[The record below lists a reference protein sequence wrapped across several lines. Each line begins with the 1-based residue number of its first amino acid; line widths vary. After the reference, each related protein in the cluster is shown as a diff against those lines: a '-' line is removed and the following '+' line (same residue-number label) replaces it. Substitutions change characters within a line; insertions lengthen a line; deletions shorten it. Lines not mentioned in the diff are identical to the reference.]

1 MNNNTIKIM
10 KNYNH
15 QKINLRAELINALI
29 KDGEQRYGG
38 KNNAT
43 VKSPYFRINIGLLA
57 NKLVNNKI

>member
-1 MNNNTIKIM
+1 MNNNKIM
-10 KNYNH
+10 KHYSH
-15 QKINLRAELINALI
+15 QKLNLKVDLINALM

-43 VKSPYFRINIGLLA
+43 VKNPYFRINIGLFA

>member
-1 MNNNTIKIM
+1 M
-10 KNYNH
+10 KHYSH
-15 QKINLRAELINALI
+15 EKLNLRAELINALM

-43 VKSPYFRINIGLLA
+43 VKSPYFRTNMGILA

>member
-1 MNNNTIKIM
+1 M

-15 QKINLRAELINALI
+15 QKLNLKVNLINALI
-29 KDGEQRYGG
+29 KDAEQRYGG
-38 KNNAT
+38 KNNTT

>member
-1 MNNNTIKIM
+1 MNNNKIM
-10 KNYNH
+10 KHYSH
-15 QKINLRAELINALI
+15 QKLNLKVDLINALM

>member
-1 MNNNTIKIM
+1 M

-29 KDGEQRYGG
+29 KKAEERYGG
-38 KNNAT
+38 KNSVT
-43 VKSPYFRINIGLLA
+43 VKSPYFRINIGLFA